1 VALRP
6 PRHVDA
12 PAVAAA
18 CRDPEIH
25 RWTFI
30 PQPYRL
36 EDAQGWIAVQETARE
51 GGESLALLVVDARD
65 DALLGAVGLTV
76 RSREHDRVEIGYWTA
91 AEARGRG
98 VATTGVRLVSRWALG
113 ALGARRVE
121 LLPFVG
127 NDASCRVAERAG
139 YRREGIMRAY
149 FVHGGR
155 PVDAIMYSLV
165 ADGGPPGAPP
175 RA

>member
-1 VALRP
+1 VVLRP

-12 PAVAAA
+12 PAVASA

-36 EDAQGWIAVQETARE
+36 EDAQGWIAVQEAARE
-51 GGESLALLVVDARD
+51 SGESLALLAADARD

-76 RSREHDRVEIGYWTA
+76 RSREHDRLEIGYWTA

-98 VATTGVRLVSRWALG
+98 VATTGVRLLSRWALG
-113 ALGARRVE
+113 ALGARRME

-127 NDASCRVAERAG
+127 NAASCRVAERAG
-139 YRREGIMRAY
+139 YLREGVMRAY

-155 PVDAIMYSLV
+155 PVDAVMYALV
-165 ADGGPPGAPP
+165 ADGDRPSDPAP
-175 RA
+175 A

>member
-1 VALRP
+1 
-6 PRHVDA
+6 
-12 PAVAAA
+12 AA

-36 EDAQGWIAVQETARE
+36 EDAQGWIASQESARASC
-51 GGESLALLVVDARD
+51 ESLALLAVDARD

-76 RSREHDRVEIGYWTA
+76 RSREHDRLEIGYWAA

-98 VATTGVRLVSRWALG
+98 VATTGVRLLTRWACG
-113 ALGARRVE
+113 VLGARRVE

-127 NDASCRVAERAG
+127 NAASCRVAERAG
-139 YRREGIMRAY
+139 YRREGVMRSY
-149 FVHGGR
+149 FLHGGR

-175 RA
+175 SA